1 MIHGGIDGFSRLLV
15 FLHASSNNKTCTV
28 LKHFLTATSTYG
40 LPSRV
45 RVDHGG
51 ENNDICD
58 LMELL
63 QGRGS
68 AIRGTSVHNQRI
80 ERVWVDT
87 WNGATNLYYDLFHF
101 LEDQGS
107 LDINNQQHLWT
118 LR

>member
-15 FLHASSNNKTCTV
+15 FLHASPNKKKCTV
-28 LKHFLTATSTYG
+28 LKHLFTATSTYG

-63 QGRGS
+63 RGRGS
-68 AIRGTSVHNQRI
+68 AIRGTSGTI
-80 ERVWVDT
+80 SAS
-87 WNGATNLYYDLFHF
+87 NGF
-101 LEDQGS
+101 
-107 LDINNQQHLWT
+107 W
-118 LR
+118 